1 MRMEI
6 GLNLLDRQIVD
17 AEEQPVG
24 KVDDVE
30 LHIGEDGGPVVTALL
45 VGQEALGRR
54 IGGALGTALAGLA
67 RRMRIGG
74 EEPIRIPYELVRDID
89 SAITLSVRKDA
100 MPEPP
105 LETFLRDHLISH
117 IPGAHHAGA

>member
-54 IGGALGTALAGLA
+54 IGG
-67 RRMRIGG
+67 